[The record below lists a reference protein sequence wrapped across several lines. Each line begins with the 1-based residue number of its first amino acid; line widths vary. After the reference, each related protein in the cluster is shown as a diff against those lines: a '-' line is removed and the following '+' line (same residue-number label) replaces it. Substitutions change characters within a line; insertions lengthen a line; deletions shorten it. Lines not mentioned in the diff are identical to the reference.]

1 MDSDPMDEELKD
13 LEACELADQIS
24 KFVNRFGCP
33 MKDVVERLSR
43 DHRTL
48 QQGVTRFCVL
58 WLEQCD
64 KAYDE
69 HNYDLRNEASVKLGK
84 AFVSRI
90 TPQER
95 AMPMI

>member
-1 MDSDPMDEELKD
+1 MDYDPMDEKLVD
-13 LEACELADQIS
+13 LEACELAEQIS
-24 KFVNRFGCP
+24 QFVNRFGSP
-33 MKDVVERLSR
+33 INEVVKHLSR
-43 DHRTL
+43 EHRTL

-64 KAYDE
+64 KAYDG